1 VNVNPNLVEYW
12 NYFFYV
18 YYYYSYL
25 NRIDHGATPVDA
37 AAAAQK
43 MAPVYAYEQLKHVF
57 TKHEMQ
63 QLAAQAQAA
72 MAAAA
77 AQAAAAQ
84 AMGAAVPPL
93 PLLTQ
98 TTLTMPV
105 LKGAISLAI
114 ENPTGFTVGQT
125 IVIEEGTPR
134 REVNTITGFGSITL
148 EIPCKFDHPAGASI
162 TAEAE
167 VVPQGLMPSSIL
179 SPAPA
184 PAPSDDDS
192 DRPPS
197 IEGVPGVCKE
207 EVEELKE
214 KLDKALKN
222 TLLTSMHSLLHRNGF
237 SVDNHDVVAME
248 DFHAVLLQSSTS
260 ANSTAW
266 DKPLAAARSA
276 ICSPPALGGTAV
288 MGRPSALRGNSPR
301 ARSALR
307 FVKNHFL

>member
-1 VNVNPNLVEYW
+1 MPKVNPTNLVSATATTELLLLVLSMAIGVTARQTQELWLDALTRELPTTPIPTDETIPSSYWNNVNAL
-12 NYFFYV
+12 
-18 YYYYSYL
+18 L
-25 NRIDHGATPVDA
+25 NGKYKPGGSGAVTDSS
-37 AAAAQK
+37 
-43 MAPVYAYEQLKHVF
+43 
-57 TKHEMQ
+57 
-63 QLAAQAQAA
+63 
-72 MAAAA
+72 
-77 AQAAAAQ
+77 
-84 AMGAAVPPL
+84 L
-93 PLLTQ
+93 PSKLR
-98 TTLTMPV
+98 
-105 LKGAISLAI
+105 
-114 ENPTGFTVGQT
+114 FTVGQT
-125 IVIEEGTPR
+125 IVIEDGTPR

-148 EIPCKFDHPAGASI
+148 EIPCKFDHPAGATI

-167 VVPQGLMPSSIL
+167 VVPQGLKPSSIL

-237 SVDNHDVVAME
+237 SVDNHDIVAME